1 MKQKNI
7 HKRRVQ
13 YYIMANLNYEVVSI
27 EGNIG
32 SGKSTLMKYLKEH
45 FKNDDHVIFL
55 KEPVDEWEKIKDNTG
70 KTILEKFYG
79 DQEKYSFPFQ
89 MLAYIS
95 RLNVLR
101 EALKSIDSLSDK
113 KYIIIT
119 ERSLYTDKLVFA
131 KMLYEMGKME
141 DVNYQIYSTWF
152 QTFSEEFPV
161 HRVIYVKTLPEICHE
176 RITNRSREGEE
187 NIPLDYLTSCYKYHE
202 DMISFFSNNI
212 VNSDN
217 QLILDGNVDI
227 YQNTRQMEDW
237 ILMVKWFIR
246 TNSIY
251 DDLPELITDSDS
263 DTYSDLPDL
272 ISDSDSDTDSDMPYL
287 ISDSDSD
294 TDSDMPDLIEVD

>member
-272 ISDSDSDTDSDMPYL
+272 ISDSDSDTDSDMP
-287 ISDSDSD
+287 
-294 TDSDMPDLIEVD
+294 DLIEVD

>member
-1 MKQKNI
+1 MKLKNI
-7 HKRRVQ
+7 HKRKVQ
-13 YYIMANLNYEVVSI
+13 YYIMARLNYEIVSI

-32 SGKSTLMKYLKEH
+32 SGKSTLMKYLKDH

-55 KEPVDEWEKIKDNTG
+55 KEPVDEWEKIKDNNG

-79 DQEKYSFPFQ
+79 DQEKYSFSFQ
-89 MLAYIS
+89 MMAYIS

-101 EALKSIDSLSDK
+101 EALKSIDPLSNK

-131 KMLYEMGKME
+131 KMLYETGKME

-152 QTFSEEFPV
+152 QTFLEEFPV
-161 HRVIYVKTLPEICHE
+161 HKVVYVKTLPEICHE

-187 NIPLDYLTSCYKYHE
+187 NIPLEYLTSCYKYHE
-202 DMISFFSNNI
+202 DMMTFFSTNN
-212 VNSDN
+212 VALDK

-227 YQNTRQMEDW
+227 YQNKNQMEDW
-237 ILMVKWFIR
+237 ILMIKWFIR
-246 TNSIY
+246 TNIIY
-251 DDLPELITDSDS
+251 DDVPELISD
-263 DTYSDLPDL
+263 
-272 ISDSDSDTDSDMPYL
+272 IE
-287 ISDSDSD
+287 SD

>member
-141 DVNYQIYSTWF
+141 DVNYQIYSCWF

>member
-1 MKQKNI
+1 MKLKNI

-13 YYIMANLNYEVVSI
+13 YYIMASLNYEVVSI

-32 SGKSTLMKYLKEH
+32 SGKSTLMKYLKQH
-45 FKNDDHVIFL
+45 FKNDDCIIFL

-89 MLAYIS
+89 MMAYIS

-101 EALKSIDSLSDK
+101 EALKSIDPLSDK
-113 KYIIIT
+113 KYFIIT

-131 KMLYEMGKME
+131 KMLYETGKME

-152 QTFSEEFPV
+152 QTFLEEFPV
-161 HRVIYVKTLPEICHE
+161 HRVIYVKTLPEICHQ
-176 RITNRSREGEE
+176 RIANRSREGEE

-202 DMISFFSNNI
+202 DMMVFFTNNI
-212 VNSDN
+212 VASDK

-227 YQNTRQMEDW
+227 NQNTHQMEDW
-237 ILMVKWFIR
+237 ILMVNWFIR

-251 DDLPELITDSDS
+251 DDLPELISDSDS
-263 DTYSDLPDL
+263 DTYSDMPDL
-272 ISDSDSDTDSDMPYL
+272 IP
-287 ISDSDSD
+287 DSDSD

>member
-1 MKQKNI
+1 MKLKNI
-7 HKRRVQ
+7 YKRKAH
-13 YYIMANLNYEVVSI
+13 YYIMARLNYEVISI

-32 SGKSTLMKYLKEH
+32 SGKSTLMKYLKKY
-45 FKNDDHVIFL
+45 FKNNDHVIFL

-101 EALKSIDSLSDK
+101 EALKSIDLLSDK
-113 KYIIIT
+113 KYFIIT

-131 KMLYEMGKME
+131 KMLHETGKME

-152 QTFSEEFPV
+152 QTFLEEFPV
-161 HRVIYVKTLPEICHE
+161 HKVIYIKTLPEICYQ
-176 RITNRSREGEE
+176 RIMSRSREGEE
-187 NIPLDYLTSCYKYHE
+187 NIQLDYLASCYKYHE
-202 DMISFFSNNI
+202 DMMLFFSNNI
-212 VNSDN
+212 VASDK

-227 YQNTRQMEDW
+227 NQNTNQMEDW
-237 ILMVKWFIR
+237 ILMVNWFIHTNNIFIH

-251 DDLPELITDSDS
+251 YDATQLISDSDN
-263 DTYSDLPDL
+263 DTYSDMPDL
-272 ISDSDSDTDSDMPYL
+272 ISDSDSDTYSDTYRDMPH
-287 ISDSDSD
+287 
-294 TDSDMPDLIEVD
+294 LIEID

>member
-1 MKQKNI
+1 MKLKNI

-13 YYIMANLNYEVVSI
+13 YYIMPSLNYEIISI

-45 FKNDDHVIFL
+45 FKNDNHVIFL

-70 KTILEKFYG
+70 KTILEKFYA

-89 MLAYIS
+89 MMAYIS

-101 EALKSIDSLSDK
+101 EALKTIDPVSDK

-131 KMLYEMGKME
+131 KMLYETGKME
-141 DVNYQIYSTWF
+141 DVNFQIYSTWF
-152 QTFSEEFPV
+152 QTFLEEFPV
-161 HRVIYVKTLPEICHE
+161 HMVIYVKTLPEICHQ

-187 NIPLDYLTSCYKYHE
+187 DIPLKYLTSCYKYHE
-202 DMISFFSNNI
+202 DMMVFFSNNI
-212 VNSDN
+212 VAPDK

-237 ILMVKWFIR
+237 ILTIKWFIHR
-246 TNSIY
+246 NNMFEPINSIY
-251 DDLPELITDSDS
+251 DDI
-263 DTYSDLPDL
+263 PDL
-272 ISDSDSDTDSDMPYL
+272 ISDSDSDSDTYSDMPDL
-287 ISDSDSD
+287 ISISDSD
-294 TDSDMPDLIEVD
+294 TDSNMPDLIEVN